1 MSEEIYAVILPKAN
15 DDVTEA
21 VRNAYA
27 DDYTRDFH
35 RLAPNV
41 FLIRTA
47 DRPGDVRTKL
57 GIGRHEEQEPQLG
70 MVFSLNGL
78 YSGLYFNDAWEWLGI
93 RKRA

>member
-1 MSEEIYAVILPKAN
+1 MSEEIYTVILPKAN

-27 DDYTRDFH
+27 GDYSPDFH

-47 DRPGDVRTKL
+47 DRPGAVRTKL
-57 GIGRHEEQEPQLG
+57 GIGRHESDEPQLG

-78 YSGLYFNDAWEWLGI
+78 YSGLYFSDAWEWLGI
-93 RKRA
+93 RKKA